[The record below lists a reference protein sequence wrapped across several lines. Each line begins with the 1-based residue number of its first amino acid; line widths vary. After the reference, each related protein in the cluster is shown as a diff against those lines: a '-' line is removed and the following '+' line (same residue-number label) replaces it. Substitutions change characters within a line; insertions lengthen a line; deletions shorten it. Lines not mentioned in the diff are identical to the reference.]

1 MKLINLIK
9 ELEKLPKNKQ
19 VYIIYDGAPR
29 MKANKVFLSKNGKI
43 MITNTDEIIYDENHK
58 EALQKLKINKDC
70 VK

>member
-9 ELEKLPKNKQ
+9 QLEKLPQNKQ

-43 MITNTDEIIYDENHK
+43 MITNIDETIYDENHK
-58 EALQKLKINKDC
+58 EEVETVSNK
-70 VK
+70 

>member
-9 ELEKLPKNKQ
+9 QLEKLPQNKQ

-43 MITNTDEIIYDENHK
+43 MITNIDETIYDENHK
-58 EALQKLKINKDC
+58 EEVEYVSNK
-70 VK
+70 

>member
-9 ELEKLPKNKQ
+9 QLEKLPQNKQ

-43 MITNTDEIIYDENHK
+43 MITNIDETIYDENHK
-58 EALQKLKINKDC
+58 EKVEYVSNK
-70 VK
+70 